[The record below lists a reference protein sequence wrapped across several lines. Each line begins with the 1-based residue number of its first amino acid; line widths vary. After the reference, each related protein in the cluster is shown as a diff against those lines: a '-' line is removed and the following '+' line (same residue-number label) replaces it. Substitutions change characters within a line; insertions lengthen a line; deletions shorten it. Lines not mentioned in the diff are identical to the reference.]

1 MVIKWEKNR
10 VQNANLYLK
19 WEGEGI
25 KEFYFFRIQGRER
38 DFFFFLAIFVVRF
51 SFLLTFLMWLYK
63 GLLLQMKSG
72 ECRIDLDILVT
83 VSFSANLCHIAN

>member
-38 DFFFFLAIFVVRF
+38 DYFFFFLVIFVVRF
-51 SFLLTFLMWLYK
+51 SFFAYLLNVVIQRPFT
-63 GLLLQMKSG
+63 
-72 ECRIDLDILVT
+72 
-83 VSFSANLCHIAN
+83 ANEVW

>member
-38 DFFFFLAIFVVRF
+38 DYFFFPCNIRCKIFFFAYLLNVVIQRPF
-51 SFLLTFLMWLYK
+51 T
-63 GLLLQMKSG
+63 
-72 ECRIDLDILVT
+72 
-83 VSFSANLCHIAN
+83 ANEVW

>member
-51 SFLLTFLMWLYK
+51 SFLLTF
-63 GLLLQMKSG
+63 
-72 ECRIDLDILVT
+72 
-83 VSFSANLCHIAN
+83 